1 MARAALRA
9 AAFGLA
15 MVAAALAT
23 DHPIEGDR
31 LVLTDPSNLAR
42 RVVRFRA
49 ARDPAIDPRAAADP
63 RSVGATLEI
72 AGSGA
77 GDGASGT
84 ISLDPGRWTGLGR
97 PAGAAGYRWDDRAA
111 TNGIRRVMF
120 RKGVKNTGMLVV
132 TGGGVAWPYRVTQP
146 QVAIDVRFTV
156 GTTDVYCAHF
166 TSFSRNAPPRVVA
179 SDAPPPSSCGSMP
192 PGPCGNGVAEGTE
205 ECDDGNVVSGD
216 GCSATCQ
223 LENTSAIC
231 AGVPTVAGTAIHSVR
246 IAAGLEK
253 PTDVTAPRLDPNR
266 IFVVEQPGRIR
277 IIKNDVLLSTAF
289 LDIAGKVSCCN
300 ERGLLSVAF
309 PPDYE
314 SSGLFFVNY
323 TNNSGDTVIARYNLS
338 GDPAVAD
345 GTSEHILTTIAQPFA
360 NHN

>member
-77 GDGASGT
+77 GDGATGT

-111 TNGIRRVMF
+111 TNGVRRIMF
-120 RKGVKNTGMLVV
+120 RTGAKNRGMLVV
-132 TGGGVAWPYRVTQP
+132 TGSGAAWSYRVTQP
-146 QVAIDVRFTV
+146 QGPIDVRFTV
-156 GTTDVYCAHF
+156 GTGDVYCAHF

-192 PGPCGNGVAEGTE
+192 PGPCGNGVAE
-205 ECDDGNVVSGD
+205 S
-216 GCSATCQ
+216 
-223 LENTSAIC
+223 
-231 AGVPTVAGTAIHSVR
+231 
-246 IAAGLEK
+246 
-253 PTDVTAPRLDPNR
+253 
-266 IFVVEQPGRIR
+266 
-277 IIKNDVLLSTAF
+277 
-289 LDIAGKVSCCN
+289 
-300 ERGLLSVAF
+300 
-309 PPDYE
+309 
-314 SSGLFFVNY
+314 
-323 TNNSGDTVIARYNLS
+323 
-338 GDPAVAD
+338 
-345 GTSEHILTTIAQPFA
+345 
-360 NHN
+360 

>member
-1 MARAALRA
+1 MQPLRRPWNPASTCRMTRAVLRA
-9 AAFGLA
+9 AALSLA
-15 MVAAALAT
+15 MAAAALAT

-31 LVLTDPSNLAR
+31 LLLTDPSSPAR

-156 GTTDVYCAHF
+156 GTNDVYCAHF
-166 TSFSRNAPPRVVA
+166 TSFSRNAPPRVLG
-179 SDAPPPSSCGSMP
+179 SDAPPPSSCGSIP
-192 PGPCGNGVAEGTE
+192 PGPCGNGLAEGTE
-205 ECDDGNVVSGD
+205 ECDDGNAVSGD
-216 GCSATCQ
+216 GCSASCQ
-223 LENTSAIC
+223 LENSSAIC
-231 AGVPTVAGTAIHSVR
+231 GRHPDRRGRGDQGGARRLRPRAPDLRHRTAARSEPALHRGAAGTDPGGEER
-246 IAAGLEK
+246 PPAGDRLPRHHIEGRERRHGAGSAERRL
-253 PTDVTAPRLDPNR
+253 PPRLRDQR
-266 IFVVEQPGRIR
+266 
-277 IIKNDVLLSTAF
+277 LL
-289 LDIAGKVSCCN
+289 L
-300 ERGLLSVAF
+300 R
-309 PPDYE
+309 
-314 SSGLFFVNY
+314 
-323 TNNSGDTVIARYNLS
+323 
-338 GDPAVAD
+338 
-345 GTSEHILTTIAQPFA
+345 Q
-360 NHN
+360 

>member
-1 MARAALRA
+1 RRCAADCLEDTTNRRTLLYVRRAMRLGVKLIIRAVRCSA
-9 AAFGLA
+9 AAVLA
-15 MVAAALAT
+15 ITAAVLAA
-23 DHPIEGDR
+23 DHPVGGDR
-31 LVLTDPSNLAR
+31 LLLTDPSSPAR

-166 TSFSRNAPPRVVA
+166 TSFSRNAPPRVLG
-179 SDAPPPSSCGSMP
+179 SDAPPPSSCGSIP
-192 PGPCGNGVAEGTE
+192 PGPCGNGLAEGTE
-205 ECDDGNVVSGD
+205 ECDDGNAVSGD
-216 GCSATCQ
+216 GRPAPCQ
-223 LENTSAIC
+223 LENAS
-231 AGVPTVAGTAIHSVR
+231 
-246 IAAGLEK
+246 
-253 PTDVTAPRLDPNR
+253 
-266 IFVVEQPGRIR
+266 
-277 IIKNDVLLSTAF
+277 
-289 LDIAGKVSCCN
+289 
-300 ERGLLSVAF
+300 
-309 PPDYE
+309 
-314 SSGLFFVNY
+314 
-323 TNNSGDTVIARYNLS
+323 
-338 GDPAVAD
+338 
-345 GTSEHILTTIAQPFA
+345 
-360 NHN
+360 